1 MCPAKVEMDVLHSVN
16 AIVVCF
22 SIHIRLAHTEFA
34 HLELG
39 AAAAND

>member
-1 MCPAKVEMDVLHSVN
+1 MCPAKVEMDVLLSVN

-22 SIHIRLAHTEFA
+22 SIQTRLAHTEFA
-34 HLELG
+34 HLALG